1 MNFLY
6 TRDGRNPASADKR
19 KHTHA
24 HKGLARAYATGSIST
39 YISMCVLRH
48 GLLNTEHVVKGDD
61 CISAAK
67 LYRVGASGND

>member
-6 TRDGRNPASADKR
+6 TRDGTNPASADK
-19 KHTHA
+19 HT
-24 HKGLARAYATGSIST
+24 HKGLARVYATGSIST

-48 GLLNTEHVVKGDD
+48 GLLYTDHVVKGVDND